1 MKDPVLNPVHPGEI
15 LSINLQTRYELDTAR
30 LDTAA
35 IIEKTIRPAKALA
48 KVA

>member
-15 LSINLQTRYELDTAR
+15 LSINLQTRYELDTA
-30 LDTAA
+30 A